1 MAMNF
6 AAARKR
12 VGRLLAPKRPQDLS
26 RSALTADPLRDN
38 VIDESIAMSPRFQR
52 ALKAK
57 PEVAYE
63 NADGELTKFEWDTF
77 GEAVLD
83 TARAMYG
90 MDEPEVRSREQVKP
104 SHRLNREVTAS
115 ILGSEAFREQRPYT
129 RNRQLEAMVGAQA
142 ISDSLEESAK
152 TTLAEHVARSEE
164 MGEAEEGM
172 AEAGDAMERLKQQ
185 AAAENAADG
194 TVSDATRRE
203 IKQAMKQAQASEQK
217 LGELVQ
223 AQNASSLVIDSH
235 AAAQA
240 AAGAASD
247 AVDEAAALGMLPG
260 MGAGPGQDLPPE
272 QALALMEKWGA
283 NSDLRELL
291 RMVGRMIRDMRFKRE
306 ARTKNVPVE
315 PVSITTGRS
324 IERMLPHE
332 MARAYI
338 DVTKPMWIDD
348 YSGRKLLEYQ
358 MQGKTPA
365 GKGPLVFCIDGS
377 GSMGAEAAGV
387 KRFVWASSLVLAG
400 LTIAQREKRDFA
412 CVEFGSAG
420 QLKSWVFPGREQ
432 ADPDMVLEMCTH
444 FFAGG
449 TSTVTGMRE
458 SLRIIKDVP
467 AFKTADVVLVSDG
480 QDSFGSEDKAIR
492 DELTELNVRVHGVS
506 IATPGNVYCEAM
518 CDYVVDVV
526 DLAHSNEATDKL
538 AQNIT

>member
-1 MAMNF
+1 MKVYRHVNA
-6 AAARKR
+6 
-12 VGRLLAPKRPQDLS
+12 
-26 RSALTADPLRDN
+26 RSANPPVERLD
-38 VIDESIAMSPRFQR
+38 
-52 ALKAK
+52 ALVLAAK
-57 PEVAYE
+57 CAYPD
-63 NADGELTKFEWDTF
+63 A
-77 GEAVLD
+77 
-83 TARAMYG
+83 
-90 MDEPEVRSREQVKP
+90 
-104 SHRLNREVTAS
+104 H
-115 ILGSEAFREQRPYT
+115 
-129 RNRQLEAMVGAQA
+129 A
-142 ISDSLEESAK
+142 ISAIWSP
-152 TTLAEHVARSEE
+152 
-164 MGEAEEGM
+164 
-172 AEAGDAMERLKQQ
+172 
-185 AAAENAADG
+185 
-194 TVSDATRRE
+194 
-203 IKQAMKQAQASEQK
+203 ASEH
-217 LGELVQ
+217 EVMATVQ
-223 AQNASSLVIDSH
+223 
-235 AAAQA
+235 
-240 AAGAASD
+240 
-247 AVDEAAALGMLPG
+247 
-260 MGAGPGQDLPPE
+260 
-272 QALALMEKWGA
+272 
-283 NSDLRELL
+283 
-291 RMVGRMIRDMRFKRE
+291 
-306 ARTKNVPVE
+306 
-315 PVSITTGRS
+315 
-324 IERMLPHE
+324 
-332 MARAYI
+332 
-338 DVTKPMWIDD
+338 
-348 YSGRKLLEYQ
+348 LEYQ